1 MKKLIALKGCS
12 FACIYFVVTIENFE
26 FKILIAQSKFFDTH
40 KVVNFTQRACIC
52 IYMSMNY
59 KSIKFLRKFIA
70 CKEDSLLLFAEIILM
85 NFMHLLVIRNIKNK
99 ALSYN
104 SVGFSDRWRI

>member
-52 IYMSMNY
+52 IIHMNMSMNY

-70 CKEDSLLLFAEIILM
+70 CKKDSLLLFAEII
-85 NFMHLLVIRNIKNK
+85 
-99 ALSYN
+99 
-104 SVGFSDRWRI
+104 W

>member
-1 MKKLIALKGCS
+1 MYMHIHM
-12 FACIYFVVTIENFE
+12 N
-26 FKILIAQSKFFDTH
+26 
-40 KVVNFTQRACIC
+40 
-52 IYMSMNY
+52 MSMNY

-70 CKEDSLLLFAEIILM
+70 CKKDSLLLFAEIILM

-99 ALSYN
+99 ALSY

>member
-1 MKKLIALKGCS
+1 MYMHIHM
-12 FACIYFVVTIENFE
+12 N
-26 FKILIAQSKFFDTH
+26 
-40 KVVNFTQRACIC
+40 
-52 IYMSMNY
+52 MSMNY

-70 CKEDSLLLFAEIILM
+70 CKKDSLLLFAKLILM

>member
-1 MKKLIALKGCS
+1 MYMHI
-12 FACIYFVVTIENFE
+12 
-26 FKILIAQSKFFDTH
+26 H
-40 KVVNFTQRACIC
+40 M
-52 IYMSMNY
+52 YMSMNY

-70 CKEDSLLLFAEIILM
+70 CKKIKFAFIRWNILM